1 MPDWTYHPLRPAA
14 NVLLGERRAQ
24 RFALRFLSAL
34 VAVPGGG
41 YAIKRVFDHPE
52 PPVEWQDRL
61 GAVVPVSVARDAI
74 RVLPVQ
80 GARVIEVGP
89 VGPDAVAA
97 VRAAAMG
104 RRCPVIAR
112 ATDPAT
118 AAALDGSVDAVFVE
132 PSAGIDNAGFGS
144 GSAAALEG
152 NADAATAEPAV
163 DIELGSGGSQETVNL
178 AAAGSPTRR
187 YLRDPDI
194 AETLAALRNSDA
206 LVLARPSV
214 LVEAG
219 PGWFQ
224 RVIEAALS
232 TQPPPQTLRDV
243 PIDPRRWPG
252 WFWGLL
258 VGAGMIVAGLGAT
271 AITLGPVLLWYDRD
285 YLGTDV
291 DGLHAINHHLVHFL
305 QHDRITMA
313 GNMIAIGCL
322 YAGLSWGGI
331 RMGREWARNALL
343 ASGLIGFPTL
353 FYFLV
358 IGFVEPLHVTAAVV
372 LFPMWVLAVARRPGP
387 PRWTTPPPC
396 PEPIRRR
403 ALVGQLL
410 IVAMGIGVMIGGIV
424 ISCVGLTYVFVPT
437 DLAFLRTDADT
448 LRAANEHLL
457 PFIAHDRAGFG
468 GALIS
473 TGAAILLLAL
483 WGWRQGEAWVW
494 WTLLAAAFAGSASAL
509 IIHFFIHY
517 TAFVHLLP
525 VYFGTVVILLG
536 LGLAR
541 SYLLEGPRL

>member
-14 NVLLGERRAQ
+14 NALLGERRAQ
-24 RFALRFLSAL
+24 RFALRFLSTLIAI
-34 VAVPGGG
+34 PGGG
-41 YAIKRVFDHPE
+41 NAIKRVFDHPE
-52 PPVEWQDRL
+52 PPAEWQGRL
-61 GAVVPVSVARDAI
+61 GAAVPVSVARDAI

-89 VGPDAVAA
+89 VGLGDVQE
-97 VRAAAMG
+97 VRAAASG
-104 RRCPVIAR
+104 RRCRVIVR
-112 ATDPAT
+112 ALDPAT
-118 AAALDGSVDAVFVE
+118 AAALDGSVDAVSVCASRVE
-132 PSAGIDNAGFGS
+132 THSGSPGSQPGDCGDPDGS
-144 GSAAALEG
+144 GAPL
-152 NADAATAEPAV
+152 PA
-163 DIELGSGGSQETVNL
+163 
-178 AAAGSPTRR
+178 RR
-187 YLRDPDI
+187 YLSDPDI
-194 AETLAALRNSDA
+194 TEALAALRDSDA
-206 LVLARPSV
+206 LVLVRPSV

-224 RVIEAALS
+224 RVIEAAQP
-232 TQPPPQTLRDV
+232 TQPPPETLRDV
-243 PIDPRRWPG
+243 PVDPRRWPG

-258 VGAGMIVAGLGAT
+258 VGVGMIVAGVGAA

-331 RMGREWARNALL
+331 RMGRVWARNALL
-343 ASGLIGFPTL
+343 VSGLIGFPTL

-410 IVAMGIGVMIGGIV
+410 IVAMGIGVMIGGVV

-448 LRAANEHLL
+448 LRAANDHLL

-483 WGWRQGEAWVW
+483 WGWRQGESWVW

-517 TAFVHLLP
+517 TAFLHLLP